1 MIIAAYA
8 GVGKTTFCEQNSQ
21 NALPGAAF
29 CKGKLCS
36 GNKPQPQCGLALN
49 HSAFLVHTKPCVHWS

>member
-21 NALPGAAF
+21 NAIDVICMPFKYSNFYEDSKNIGEDNL
-29 CKGKLCS
+29 
-36 GNKPQPQCGLALN
+36 
-49 HSAFLVHTKPCVHWS
+49 WRE